1 MSPYI
6 PIQLQR
12 TFRQHFKNRCA
23 YCQTSEALIATRF
36 EMDHI
41 QPRSTGGETC
51 FENLCLACPHCNRHK
66 SDRETFRD
74 PESHQTVSLFHPQQ
88 QVWQKHFVWNEDSSV
103 LLGLTASG
111 RATLEVLEINR
122 PALVHLRKLWRKFGE
137 HPPKD

>member
-12 TFRQHFKNRCA
+12 TIRQHFKNRCA

-41 QPRSTGGETC
+41 QPRSTGGE
-51 FENLCLACPHCNRHK
+51 
-66 SDRETFRD
+66 
-74 PESHQTVSLFHPQQ
+74 
-88 QVWQKHFVWNEDSSV
+88 
-103 LLGLTASG
+103 LTASG
-111 RATLEVLEINR
+111 RVTLEVLEINR

-137 HPPKD
+137 HPPQE